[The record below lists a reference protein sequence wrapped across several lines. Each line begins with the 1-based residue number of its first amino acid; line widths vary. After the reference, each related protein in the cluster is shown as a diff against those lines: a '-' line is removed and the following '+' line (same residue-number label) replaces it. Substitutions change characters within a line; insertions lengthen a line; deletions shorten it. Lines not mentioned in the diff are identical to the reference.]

1 MKPLNT
7 IPLIDTFLIQFTCL
21 LVVISTSIY
30 MVRRY
35 KSIGTLNSS
44 RKKEQYLEKR
54 LEKLDVLESSSLA
67 WLASTA
73 TKNGFTME
81 SLYGMSHY
89 YYRHCCHAACL
100 ASAAAAATAAAAAS
114 RYFYLSMLES
124 HQSRPQLMQDHLS
137 LAMDIG

>member
-1 MKPLNT
+1 MDFAWILNIWNAT
-7 IPLIDTFLIQFTCL
+7 KQQQ
-21 LVVISTSIY
+21 
-30 MVRRY
+30 
-35 KSIGTLNSS
+35 
-44 RKKEQYLEKR
+44 KKEQYLEKR

-89 YYRHCCHAACL
+89 YYAAL
-100 ASAAAAATAAAAAS
+100 AAAAAA

-124 HQSRPQLMQDHLS
+124 HQSRPQLMQKYMLYLRFTAIFYIVSTTEDSVWQSKVQENL
-137 LAMDIG
+137 

>member
-1 MKPLNT
+1 M
-7 IPLIDTFLIQFTCL
+7 
-21 LVVISTSIY
+21 
-30 MVRRY
+30 
-35 KSIGTLNSS
+35 
-44 RKKEQYLEKR
+44 EKR

-89 YYRHCCHAACL
+89 YYYYRHCCHAACL
-100 ASAAAAATAAAAAS
+100 ASAAAAAAAAAS

>member
-1 MKPLNT
+1 M
-7 IPLIDTFLIQFTCL
+7 
-21 LVVISTSIY
+21 
-30 MVRRY
+30 
-35 KSIGTLNSS
+35 
-44 RKKEQYLEKR
+44 EKR

-81 SLYGMSHY
+81 SLYGMSHC
-89 YYRHCCHAACL
+89 YYRHWCHTACL
-100 ASAAAAATAAAAAS
+100 ASAAATAAAAAAAS

>member
-1 MKPLNT
+1 M
-7 IPLIDTFLIQFTCL
+7 
-21 LVVISTSIY
+21 
-30 MVRRY
+30 
-35 KSIGTLNSS
+35 
-44 RKKEQYLEKR
+44 EKR

-89 YYRHCCHAACL
+89 YYRHHYYHAACV
-100 ASAAAAATAAAAAS
+100 ASAAAAAAAAAS

>member
-1 MKPLNT
+1 M
-7 IPLIDTFLIQFTCL
+7 
-21 LVVISTSIY
+21 
-30 MVRRY
+30 
-35 KSIGTLNSS
+35 
-44 RKKEQYLEKR
+44 EKR

-89 YYRHCCHAACL
+89 YYRHHCYHAACV
-100 ASAAAAATAAAAAS
+100 ASAAAAAAAAAS

>member
-1 MKPLNT
+1 M
-7 IPLIDTFLIQFTCL
+7 
-21 LVVISTSIY
+21 
-30 MVRRY
+30 
-35 KSIGTLNSS
+35 
-44 RKKEQYLEKR
+44 EKR

-89 YYRHCCHAACL
+89 
-100 ASAAAAATAAAAAS
+100 SAAAAAS

>member
-1 MKPLNT
+1 M
-7 IPLIDTFLIQFTCL
+7 
-21 LVVISTSIY
+21 
-30 MVRRY
+30 
-35 KSIGTLNSS
+35 
-44 RKKEQYLEKR
+44 EKR

-89 YYRHCCHAACL
+89 YYRHCCHAAWL
-100 ASAAAAATAAAAAS
+100 ASAAVAAAAAAS

>member
-1 MKPLNT
+1 M
-7 IPLIDTFLIQFTCL
+7 
-21 LVVISTSIY
+21 
-30 MVRRY
+30 
-35 KSIGTLNSS
+35 
-44 RKKEQYLEKR
+44 EKR

-100 ASAAAAATAAAAAS
+100 ASAAAAAAVAVAAAAAS

>member
-1 MKPLNT
+1 M
-7 IPLIDTFLIQFTCL
+7 
-21 LVVISTSIY
+21 
-30 MVRRY
+30 
-35 KSIGTLNSS
+35 
-44 RKKEQYLEKR
+44 EKR

-100 ASAAAAATAAAAAS
+100 ASAAAAAAAAVAAAGAFPVSWSYTIAWTLLGDS
-114 RYFYLSMLES
+114 RIYRRTFLL
-124 HQSRPQLMQDHLS
+124 
-137 LAMDIG
+137 G

>member
-1 MKPLNT
+1 M
-7 IPLIDTFLIQFTCL
+7 
-21 LVVISTSIY
+21 
-30 MVRRY
+30 
-35 KSIGTLNSS
+35 
-44 RKKEQYLEKR
+44 EKR

-81 SLYGMSHY
+81 SLYGMSHC
-89 YYRHCCHAACL
+89 YYRHWCHTACL
-100 ASAAAAATAAAAAS
+100 ASPAATAAAAAAAAS

>member
-67 WLASTA
+67 CQYCHKKWLHHGEFIWHVPLLLQALVPY
-73 TKNGFTME
+73 
-81 SLYGMSHY
+81 SLT
-89 YYRHCCHAACL
+89 ACL
-100 ASAAAAATAAAAAS
+100 ASAAAAAAAS

>member
-1 MKPLNT
+1 M
-7 IPLIDTFLIQFTCL
+7 
-21 LVVISTSIY
+21 
-30 MVRRY
+30 
-35 KSIGTLNSS
+35 
-44 RKKEQYLEKR
+44 EKR

-89 YYRHCCHAACL
+89 YYRHCYHAACL
-100 ASAAAAATAAAAAS
+100 ASAAAAAAAAS

>member
-100 ASAAAAATAAAAAS
+100 ASAATAATAAAAAS

>member
-1 MKPLNT
+1 M
-7 IPLIDTFLIQFTCL
+7 
-21 LVVISTSIY
+21 
-30 MVRRY
+30 
-35 KSIGTLNSS
+35 
-44 RKKEQYLEKR
+44 EKR

-100 ASAAAAATAAAAAS
+100 ASAAAAAAAS